1 MVIGEKAN
9 LLGRADI
16 VATIEGYT
24 YVFELKFLRD
34 KCQQPKESAEQLLD
48 KAINQIKEKKYR
60 LEFGTKKVYRIA
72 MVFSEKER
80 QFVKWRLLNAVGE
93 PSSD

>member
-34 KCQQPKESAEQLLD
+34 KCQKPKESAEQLLD
-48 KAINQIKEKKYR
+48 KAINQIKEKKYG
-60 LEFGTKKVYRIA
+60 LAFGTKKVYRIA

>member
-16 VATIEGYT
+16 VATIKGYT
-24 YVFELKFLRD
+24 YVFELKFLKD
-34 KCQQPKESAEQLLD
+34 KDQKPKESAEQLLE
-48 KAINQIKEKKYR
+48 KAINQIKEKKYG
-60 LEFGTKKVYRIA
+60 LEFGTRKVYRIA

-80 QFVKWRLLNAVGE
+80 QFVKWQLV
-93 PSSD
+93 D